1 MDTGT
6 PRFGGPASPPLRRNP
21 DLEKNFMTQSSTT
34 TTPAGKKGGF
44 LGLSMSQWILV
55 SMILGIIIGWLFPE
69 ADRVTKHW
77 AATDLNILASIFL
90 RMIKLLI
97 VPLLF
102 STLVVGIAGH
112 GDDMKKVGR
121 LALRSIIYFEIVTT
135 LALVVG
141 LTAVNLVKPGRGID
155 VTSGSAET
163 GTTLAATKVTLAGM
177 IEHLVPQSFAEAAS
191 KNEVLQGVFFTIL
204 FAVALSMV
212 PNGPAKKFMLSFCE
226 SLSEIMFKFVA
237 IVMAYAPIG
246 IGAAIAVTVSK
257 SGLTVLKS
265 LSLLVGTLYG
275 ALIVFV
281 VAVLIPIALLFKVP
295 LKRFFR
301 AVKEPWLI
309 AFSSASSEAALPLA
323 MERME
328 QMGVPRRIVAFVL
341 PTGYS
346 FNLDGTTLYL
356 ALASIFVVQA
366 AGRDMPIS
374 EQLFMMLTLM
384 LTSKGVAAVPR
395 ASLVILS
402 GVLVQFNL
410 PLQAVGVILG
420 VDALM
425 DMARTSTNVLGN
437 CLATVVMARWEGEF
451 DKGETDTPVMDA
463 ASGDPLRV
471 PRVTTPT

>member
-191 KNEVLQGVFFTIL
+191 KNEVLQVVFFTIL

-366 AGRDMPIS
+366 AGRDMPIT